1 MENEL
6 AWEDEREWLEKV
18 YRGPIRLEHVE
29 SWLQAEDEEEV
40 PLEEAVPLSEG
51 DLRRAMWR
59 SIDDSDFDAWVRARR
74 DDDIGRELLPI
85 PAVIFLH

>member
-29 SWLQAEDEEEV
+29 SWLQAEDEEV
-40 PLEEAVPLSEG
+40 VLPDEG
-51 DLRRAMWR
+51 EMRSAMWR
-59 SIDDSDFDAWVRARR
+59 SISDDDFQPWVRARR
-74 DDDIGRELLPI
+74 DDDIGRELLPL
-85 PAVIFLH
+85 PPVIFLH